1 MSDLRHW
8 IRTNTGA
15 LRFTAYTLSVF
26 FIIGGFASG
35 EPLPF
40 WIAGGLITIDLILW
54 VTALIRHR
62 REEWDLPPV
71 PSVSSDQTSMS
82 LRVPHGWQQ
91 LSDDGDEV
99 PVVSLVAHEA
109 SAGIGSGVILMVN
122 PDYDGH
128 SVYLNHSVMWL
139 DHILAEGERA
149 RVYIGL
155 DGRTPFRLSELWRVQ
170 VGSQGQHSSVSAPTP
185 TLNRQLSDLLN
196 VSERFEVQ
204 VEGFERVYA
213 KFDVTAY
220 REIVV

>member
-1 MSDLRHW
+1 MSDLQQW

-15 LRFTAYTLSVF
+15 LRFTAYVLAMF

-35 EPLPF
+35 EPSPF
-40 WIAGGLITIDLILW
+40 WIAGALIAIDVILW
-54 VTALIRHR
+54 VSALIHHR
-62 REEWDLPPV
+62 QEEWDLPPV
-71 PSVSSDQTSMS
+71 PSVPSDQTSVSM
-82 LRVPHGWQQ
+82 RVPHGWQQ

-109 SAGIGSGVILMVN
+109 SAGVGGGAILMVN

-139 DHILAEGERA
+139 DHVLTEGERA

-155 DGRTPFRLSELWRVQ
+155 DGRTPIRLSETWRVQ
-170 VGSQGQHSSVSAPTP
+170 VGSLGRHSSVSVPTP
-185 TLNRQLSDLLN
+185 TLNRQLSELLS
-196 VSERFEVQ
+196 VSEHLEVQ
-204 VEGFERVYA
+204 VDGIERVYA